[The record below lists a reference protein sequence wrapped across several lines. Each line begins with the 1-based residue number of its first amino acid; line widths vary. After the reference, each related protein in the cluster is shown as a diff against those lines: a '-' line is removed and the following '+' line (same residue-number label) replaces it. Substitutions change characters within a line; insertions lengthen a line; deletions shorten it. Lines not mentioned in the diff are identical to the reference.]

1 MQHSRQLIHHHLAL
15 LPGWHAS
22 ANFLNV
28 RKRIKKEVSFLS
40 CERLPVN
47 VRTCSAAQCFS
58 YYNVV
63 HQHSTWLAINPRNY
77 EDRRQLPWKILR
89 LRNYGAQQVRGRKKV
104 NKSKTYQ
111 PRFTLWRL
119 EGAARAYGLG
129 LGWDL
134 WFKSYAACS
143 SNNNTNT
150 LTTLR
155 DALKIETIETQCIW
169 WCQMIQSW
177 IFQLTFLATFLI
189 TG

>member
-1 MQHSRQLIHHHLAL
+1 MR
-15 LPGWHAS
+15 AS
-22 ANFLNV
+22 APECEDLF
-28 RKRIKKEVSFLS
+28 S
-40 CERLPVN
+40 CSVLFIL
-47 VRTCSAAQCFS
+47 QCCAPAFDMLC
-58 YYNVV
+58 
-63 HQHSTWLAINPRNY
+63 LAINPRDY
-77 EDRRQLPWKILR
+77 ENRRQLPWKILR

-111 PRFTLWRL
+111 PLFTLWRL

-134 WFKSYAACS
+134 WFKSYAAVCS

-169 WCQMIQSW
+169 WCQMTQSW